1 MGSQNV
7 FCSCDK
13 KEEEE
18 KNRKEIKLI
27 QSENSS
33 ITKHCSNTQKLKI
46 FNDEVAKNYRQSS
59 KKVIKCLEDA
69 SNFSQIDNSIKS
81 INLLLMGD
89 SDVGKSCLIYKIQK
103 GIFETYHIP
112 TIKVE
117 IFDSLYTYSINE
129 NKKKSIFLNFID
141 TVGMQEYEN
150 KSDELLQSS
159 KIDLVLFI
167 YDISNISSFKFIK
180 EFRSYFINKKKI
192 IVIGNKIDLIRG
204 INNEKKES
212 IFKIVHDFFDELKF
226 EKENYLEISVKTGYN
241 INLLMK
247 KILDFCE

>member
-1 MGSQNV
+1 MGNQNV

-13 KEEEE
+13 KEEDE
-18 KNRKEIKLI
+18 KKKKEIKII
-27 QSENSS
+27 QNENSS
-33 ITKHCSNTQKLKI
+33 ITKYCSNNQKLKI
-46 FNDEVAKNYRQSS
+46 FNEDLTTNYRQSS

-69 SNFSQIDNSIKS
+69 FNFSQIDNSNKS

-89 SDVGKSCLIYKIQK
+89 SDVGKTCFIYKIQK
-103 GIFETYHIP
+103 GMFETYHIP

-129 NKKKSIFLNFID
+129 NKKKSVFLNFID
-141 TVGMQEYEN
+141 TCGMQEYEN

-180 EFRSYFINKKKI
+180 EFRSNFIHKKI

-204 INNEKKES
+204 INNEKRNS
-212 IFKIVHDFFDELKF
+212 IFKIVNDFFDELKF
-226 EKENYLEISVKTGYN
+226 EKENYFEISVKTGYN
-241 INLLMK
+241 IYPLMK
-247 KILDFCE
+247 RILDLCE